1 MCFLD
6 HEVLVVALRED
17 VDVGVG
23 GRRVLLEEVERE
35 EVVVRH
41 VESAA
46 RSAGRSRRRHDRIPG
61 LAGLNVRMLVSKTR
75 S

>member
-35 EVVVRH
+35 QVVVRH
-41 VESAA
+41 VESARVVGGKIA
-46 RSAGRSRRRHDRIPG
+46 ISP
-61 LAGLNVRMLVSKTR
+61 
-75 S
+75 